1 MTEKQL
7 KNLIVF
13 CILMENNDGILGKS
27 PDYIIEKFER
37 FVGKNDDSFKWG
49 LDSNNQEKFNKY
61 LKKWI
66 LG

>member
-1 MTEKQL
+1 MTQNEL

-37 FVGKNDDSFKWG
+37 YANRNDDSYNWG
-49 LDSNNQEKFNKY
+49 MDRNNQKKFDDY
-61 LKKWI
+61 IKKWYA
-66 LG
+66 